1 MKHAGGEDR
10 RRRGTVPNSRG
21 RKREGQLVSGGARDP
36 TSRAEGR
43 QNVSIV
49 QSCACRHENAV
60 RIDYLHPTRGSNVMG
75 GIPDN
80 SFALRDLVSRK
91 HTCFN
96 QPINGIPP
104 SWVLGVRNRV

>member
-43 QNVSIV
+43 QNVSI
-49 QSCACRHENAV
+49 
-60 RIDYLHPTRGSNVMG
+60 G
-75 GIPDN
+75 
-80 SFALRDLVSRK
+80 
-91 HTCFN
+91 
-96 QPINGIPP
+96 
-104 SWVLGVRNRV
+104 